1 MSNIKIVRSAKLI
14 CHFFLTNSDV
24 PPAAAGSRGGY
35 TADFRP
41 VMDILPRNRQ
51 EYGHPAKLPQR
62 WSVYAHKKLALP
74 LSAAAFAVRHRA
86 GRQPGRWRHWPPY
99 GANRRGRRN
108 RPPSLRQYRRITL
121 LPPFLPL
128 PPRPTAS
135 VNGRESSR
143 CFWRVL
149 PSPTRCLMCM
159 CRAPPEE
166 QQRISAG
173 IEVADEV
180 ELARLLEDYTS

>member
-14 CHFFLTNSDV
+14 CHFFLTNSDA
-24 PPAAAGSRGGY
+24 PPADAGSRGGY

-86 GRQPGRWRHWPPY
+86 GRQPAAGGTGRRT
-99 GANRRGRRN
+99 ARTARDRRN

-143 CFWRVL
+143 CFWRIR
-149 PSPTRCLMCM
+149 PRPTRCLMCM
-159 CRAPPEE
+159 CPRCRPKSSNAFPPALKLPT
-166 QQRISAG
+166 R
-173 IEVADEV
+173 
-180 ELARLLEDYTS
+180 

>member
-14 CHFFLTNSDV
+14 CHFFLTNSDA
-24 PPAAAGSRGGY
+24 PPADAGSRGGY

-86 GRQPGRWRHWPPY
+86 GRQPAAG
-99 GANRRGRRN
+99 GTGRRTARTAGTAGIVL
-108 RPPSLRQYRRITL
+108 RPSGSIGGLLCSRR
-121 LPPFLPL
+121 FFRW

-143 CFWRVL
+143 CFWRIR
-149 PSPTRCLMCM
+149 PRPTRCLMCM
-159 CRAPPEE
+159 CPRCRPKSSNAFPPALKLPT
-166 QQRISAG
+166 R
-173 IEVADEV
+173 
-180 ELARLLEDYTS
+180 